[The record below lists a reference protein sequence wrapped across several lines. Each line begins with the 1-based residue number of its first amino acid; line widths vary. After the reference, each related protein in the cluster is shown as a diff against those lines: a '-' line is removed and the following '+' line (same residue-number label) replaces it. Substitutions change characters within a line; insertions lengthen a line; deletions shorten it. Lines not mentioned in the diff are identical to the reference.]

1 MRLHRYT
8 CTAKLSGKSDL
19 AVMIQAFA
27 LSLSLFFRWDLHLS
41 TTHSQSLWSLSLATG
56 IATGERWLWP
66 RVGVGFIWNHVN
78 PDLWTLLLTQTLM
91 SESGSQVTAG
101 TQGEFKVPS
110 AALGRRKKPEGT
122 LKAREQGEEHP
133 GVTECEHH
141 VETIE
146 AKVHSL
152 CC

>member
-1 MRLHRYT
+1 
-8 CTAKLSGKSDL
+8 
-19 AVMIQAFA
+19 
-27 LSLSLFFRWDLHLS
+27 
-41 TTHSQSLWSLSLATG
+41 
-56 IATGERWLWP
+56 
-66 RVGVGFIWNHVN
+66 
-78 PDLWTLLLTQTLM
+78 M

-110 AALGRRKKPEGT
+110 AVLGRRKKPEGT

-133 GVTECEHH
+133 GVTERERH